1 MTGRELNRSHRN
13 SVFQLPFRSSAS
25 FPGRR
30 GLRSVG
36 VGDIEE
42 LMETVSSTR
51 SLNRAADIPQ

>member
-36 VGDIEE
+36 VGDTEE